1 MEDAGQTKKTF
12 KLFNITNGELFTLD
26 TTTEDLDTIIIALL
40 KGKYD
45 EPTIKT
51 DEEFIQ
57 MCTES
62 TNDP

>member
-1 MEDAGQTKKTF
+1 MLDKPKKTF

-40 KGKYD
+40 KGKYY